1 MRRPEEILHR
11 RCVDALMGP
20 LTKDGSRNRAVG
32 MLPTPWFAFH
42 VPNGGGRSKAEAGI
56 LKAMGVL
63 AGMPDLLVFGPRMG
77 TLAPE
82 PRLVAI
88 EFKAPPKP
96 LKRGGV
102 SKAAPRLSPA
112 QRARQADLGACGVP
126 YLVIDDLAEMVRALK
141 ALGVPLRARAL

>member
-1 MRRPEEILHR
+1 MNRPEEQLHR
-11 RCVDALMGP
+11 ACVAYLRAALP
-20 LTKDGSRNRAVG
+20 K
-32 MLPTPWFAFH
+32 PWFCFH

-63 AGMPDLLVFGPRMG
+63 AGIPDLFVIGPSG
-77 TLAPE
+77 HAAL
-82 PRLVAI
+82 PRLIAI

-102 SKAAPRLSPA
+102 SKATPRLSPA

-126 YLVIDDLAEMVRALK
+126 YLVIDDMAEMVQALR
-141 ALGVPLRARAL
+141 ALGVPLRGRAI